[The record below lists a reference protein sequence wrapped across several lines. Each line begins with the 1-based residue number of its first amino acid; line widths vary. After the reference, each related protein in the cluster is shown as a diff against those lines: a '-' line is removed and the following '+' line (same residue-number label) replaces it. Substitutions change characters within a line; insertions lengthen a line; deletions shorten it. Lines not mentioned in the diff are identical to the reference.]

1 MQGGPPGD
9 PVEEVTIRLAGLELS
24 IRVREIGATSSG
36 ETGELPAGFELVSSA
51 QTGEPDPLPEVRQI
65 PLAVEQSLLAATTS
79 RAFSG
84 FNLEFLTR
92 FANKLRG
99 LDRDWTPKAR
109 VVRAYRAGLIARRRL
124 EGEVLDHSSPGTP
137 YRVSY
142 FLILRSPRHPSGCW
156 TTDYGRYLTAVGPSS
171 SNQTFADSS
180 VSHGFA
186 SHAESEAFLVGA
198 ARPWPRHLD

>member
-1 MQGGPPGD
+1 M
-9 PVEEVTIRLAGLELS
+9 VKLENPRS
-24 IRVREIGATSSG
+24 K
-36 ETGELPAGFELVSSA
+36 LVSSA
-51 QTGEPDPLPEVRQI
+51 QTAEPEPLPEVRQI
-65 PLAVEQSLLAATTS
+65 SLAVEQSLLAATTP
-79 RAFSG
+79 RAYSG
-84 FNLEFLTR
+84 FHLEFLTR
-92 FANKLRG
+92 FSNKLRG

-124 EGEVLDHSSPGTP
+124 EGEILDHSSPGTP

-142 FLILRSPRHPSGCW
+142 YLILRSPRHPSGCW
-156 TTDYGRYLTAVGPSS
+156 TMDYGRYLTAVGPSS
-171 SNQTFADSS
+171 ADHTFADSS